1 MIYGNKD
8 TNSLNAKHGGKLGS
22 ISKGENK
29 HHWTKGSCI
38 IKGDSMHTAQHER
51 KLTTDI
57 QSK

>member
-22 ISKGENK
+22 ISKGQNK

-38 IKGDSMHTAQHER
+38 IKGDSMHTAQRER

-57 QSK
+57 